1 LDYRIIKKNG
11 KELRWY
17 NGAFY
22 RIGELASVANIS
34 KRTIDYYT
42 SLGLLQAKRSK
53 SNYRIYPE
61 EALNDLKIIE
71 EYKKMHLPLHEIK
84 EKLAFKKHTELK
96 DKDVEKQVETVT
108 NQIKQLKNDL
118 SVLLPIISQH
128 KQDPMSKRLN
138 EEGTALIESL
148 LRITS

>member
-1 LDYRIIKKNG
+1 M
-11 KELRWY
+11 
-17 NGAFY
+17 
-22 RIGELASVANIS
+22 GELASLASIS

-42 SLGLLQAKRSK
+42 SLGLLHAKRSK

-61 EALNDLKIIE
+61 ETLNDLKIIE

-84 EKLAFKKHTELK
+84 EKLEFKKHVYLK
-96 DKDVEKQVETVT
+96 DRDVEKQMETIT

-118 SVLLPIISQH
+118 SVLLPVISQH
-128 KQDPMSKRLN
+128 KQDSMSKKLN

>member
-1 LDYRIIKKNG
+1 M
-11 KELRWY
+11 RWY
-17 NGAFY
+17 NGTFY
-22 RIGELASVANIS
+22 RIGELAHLANIS

-61 EALNDLKIIE
+61 EALDDLKVIE

-84 EKLAFKKHTELK
+84 EKLEFKKHVELK
-96 DKDVEKQVETVT
+96 DRDVEKQVETVT
-108 NQIKQLKNDL
+108 NQIKQLTIDL
-118 SVLLPIISQH
+118 SVLLPVISQY
-128 KQDPMSKRLN
+128 KLDPLSKKLN